1 MYYPSFGS
9 YLLLDYFLILN
20 YILLA
25 EIKEIN
31 EKKRKGGDV
40 LLAVAAG
47 NRRPI
52 VPNVSYVYVDSDID
66 EDLYQIIK

>member
-1 MYYPSFGS
+1 VYYPSFGS

-31 EKKRKGGDV
+31 EKKRKGDAV

-52 VPNVSYVYVDSDID
+52 VPNV
-66 EDLYQIIK
+66 